1 VTSEAAERRVTRG
14 HGLLEKF
21 LARRRAHQ
29 ANSLIPEPARS
40 GRILDV
46 GCGSYPTFLFN
57 TRFAERY
64 GVDRVTLTGVRD
76 GGLTLVEHDIADGS
90 GLPFEDS
97 FFEVVTMLAV
107 FEHLETAAL
116 RRLLQEIHRVLRPGG
131 LYVLTT
137 PVRWTEGLLKLMSH
151 LSLVSHEEVNEHK
164 AQYSAP
170 EVVTLLL
177 DGGFERSNI
186 RHGTFELG
194 MNHWAVARRNS

>member
-1 VTSEAAERRVTRG
+1 MTPEAAEHRVTRG

-21 LARRRAHQ
+21 LASRRAHQ
-29 ANSLIPEPARS
+29 ANSLIPEKARS

-64 GVDRVTLTGVRD
+64 GVDRVTLTDVRD
-76 GGLTLVEHDIADGS
+76 DRLTLVEHDIAGGS

-116 RRLLQEIHRVLRPGG
+116 RRLLQEIRRVLRPGG
-131 LYVLTT
+131 FYVLTT
-137 PVRWTEGLLKLMSH
+137 PVRWTEGLLKLMSSVG
-151 LSLVSHEEVNEHK
+151 LLSHEEVNEHK

-194 MNHWAVARRNS
+194 MNHWAVAQRNR

>member
-1 VTSEAAERRVTRG
+1 MTSEAAERRVTRG

-29 ANSLIPEPARS
+29 ANSLIPERARS

-64 GVDRVTLTGVRD
+64 GVDRVTLSGVRD
-76 GGLTLVEHDIADGS
+76 TRLTLVEHDIADGS

-97 FFEVVTMLAV
+97 FFDIVTMLAV
-107 FEHLETAAL
+107 FEHLETPVL
-116 RRLLQEIHRVLRPGG
+116 LRLLQEINRVLRPGG

-137 PVRWTEGLLKLMSH
+137 PVRWTEGLLKLMSR
-151 LSLVSHEEVNEHK
+151 LGLVSHEEVNEHK

-194 MNHWAVARRNS
+194 MNHWAVAQRNP

>member
-1 VTSEAAERRVTRG
+1 VTSEASERRVTRG
-14 HGLLEKF
+14 HGLLEEY

-29 ANSLIPEPARS
+29 ANSLIPEGARS

-57 TRFAERY
+57 TKFAERY
-64 GVDRVTLTGVRD
+64 GVDRVAISRVSD
-76 GGLTLVEHDIADGS
+76 AGLTLVEHDIADGS

-107 FEHLETAAL
+107 FEHLETSAL
-116 RRLLQEIHRVLRPGG
+116 RRLLGEIHRVLRPDG

-137 PVRWTEGLLKLMSH
+137 PVRWTEGLLKSMSR
-151 LSLVSHEEVNEHK
+151 LGLVSREEVNEHK

-170 EVVTLLL
+170 EVVELLIE
-177 DGGFERSNI
+177 GGFARSNI

-194 MNHWAVARRNS
+194 MNHWAAAQRNR